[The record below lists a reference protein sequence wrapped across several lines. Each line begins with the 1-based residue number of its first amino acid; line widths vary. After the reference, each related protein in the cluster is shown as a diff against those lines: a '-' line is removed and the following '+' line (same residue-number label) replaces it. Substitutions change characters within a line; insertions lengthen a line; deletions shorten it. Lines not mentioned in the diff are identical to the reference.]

1 MATPEF
7 VYQDPLPL
15 EKDSTRY
22 RLLSKEHVSVT
33 KFEGKDMLKV
43 EPEALTLLA
52 NVAIRDVS
60 FLLRAAHLEKVA
72 AILKDSEASAN
83 DKYVALAMLRNADT
97 SSKGILPFC
106 QDTGTATV
114 FAKKGQQVWTGV
126 KDEEFIAKGI
136 YKTYTEENLRYS
148 QTAPLNMYD
157 EVDTGTNLPAQI
169 DVMATDGMEYNFLF
183 VTKGGGSANKT
194 MLYQETKALLN
205 PASLEKFL
213 TEKMNTLGTAGCP
226 PYHLVFVIG
235 GTSAEAC
242 LKTVKLASTGYLDQ
256 LPMTGNIHGRAFRDT
271 ETENRMLQQAY
282 KSGYGAQFGGK
293 YFALDLRVIRLPR
306 HGASCPVGMG
316 VSCSADRNVK
326 GKINKDGIWLEELE
340 REPGRLIPEDY
351 RGKVASN
358 VVKVDLNR
366 PMAEILAQLTKHPV
380 TTQLSL
386 TGTMIVA
393 RDIAHAKLK
402 ERLDKGE
409 GLPQYLKDHPV
420 YYAGP
425 AKTPEGLPSGSF
437 GPTTAGRMDSYVELF
452 QSHGAALITL
462 AKGNRS
468 QQVTDACKKYG
479 GFYLGS
485 IGGPAAI
492 LAKEN
497 IKKVEL
503 LEYPELGME
512 AVYKIDVED
521 FPAFILVDDK
531 GNDFFKQILH

>member
-1 MATPEF
+1 MATPDF

-22 RLLSKEHVSVT
+22 RLLTKEHVSVSR
-33 KFEGKDMLKV
+33 FEGKDILKV
-43 EPEALTLLA
+43 EPEALTYLA

-72 AILKDSEASAN
+72 AILKDPEASAN

-114 FAKKGQQVWTGV
+114 FGKKGQQVWTGV
-126 KDEEFIAKGI
+126 KDEEYIAKGI

-148 QTAPLNMYD
+148 QTAPLNMWD

-169 DVMATDGMEYNFLF
+169 DLMATEGMEYQLLF

-213 TEKMNTLGTAGCP
+213 TEKMQTLGTAGCP

-242 LKTVKLASTGYLDQ
+242 LKTVKLASTGYLDH
-256 LPMTGNIHGRAFRDT
+256 LPTTGNAHGRAFRDT
-271 ETENRMLQQAY
+271 EFEERMLQQAF

-326 GKINKDGIWLEELE
+326 AKINKDGIWLEELE
-340 REPGRLIPEDY
+340 REPGRLIPDEY

-366 PMAEILAQLTKHPV
+366 PMKEIIAQLSKYPV

-386 TGTMIVA
+386 NGTMIVA

-512 AVYKIDVED
+512 AVYKIEVED